1 MPSSVSVE
9 KAAEADFP
17 TEYGHFRI
25 FGFQA
30 GSEEAVAVV
39 MGAEATGISPFWVEK
54 ADQRIIIPMQGKV
67 DSMNVAASTA
77 TIIQTDSR
85 WKEGWNDPR
94 IIPEEVLNP
103 ADVPTGSPLL
113 NRITAI
119 SKEGIRTITPAVT
132 GK

>member
-1 MPSSVSVE
+1 MIITVMATDRWIITATSNAVTITQAVTVITMVACE
-9 KAAEADFP
+9 G
-17 TEYGHFRI
+17 TTITGNRI
-25 FGFQA
+25 
-30 GSEEAVAVV
+30 SITDL
-39 MGAEATGISPFWVEK
+39 MS
-54 ADQRIIIPMQGKV
+54 
-67 DSMNVAASTA
+67 VAASTA
-77 TIIQTDSR
+77 AIIRTASR